1 MSNSTTSTD
10 QDPDPN
16 SAMWLGI
23 IYAVYGAIGI
33 PINVIVL
40 LLTIKVKSVR
50 AIPLNICIFSMALA
64 DMMVLV
70 SFLSST
76 IWAFSYNVAICK
88 VMGVGVYIF
97 VPMSMLLPGCLA
109 VCRYAGI
116 YNERELDSPYLLRA
130 LKKRKGIYIL
140 NIAFWMYGL
149 LYTLP
154 FVATDK
160 FGLDAIGC
168 CGITE
173 INSVFLWV
181 YYLVNVVFFL
191 FLAYVVSF
199 VFYRKIGRWVK
210 ETSSASTLLP
220 HTRDTLKVTRNLQ
233 RMIKW
238 MLFVPVV
245 FYYPALGVQA
255 ALRLSPGI
263 VDLHAARLF
272 MITVPLP
279 HIIDPIITLIFVK
292 CYRTAFFD
300 KMYWLLS
307 KLNA

>member
-1 MSNSTTSTD
+1 
-10 QDPDPN
+10 
-16 SAMWLGI
+16 
-23 IYAVYGAIGI
+23 
-33 PINVIVL
+33 
-40 LLTIKVKSVR
+40 
-50 AIPLNICIFSMALA
+50 
-64 DMMVLV
+64 
-70 SFLSST
+70 
-76 IWAFSYNVAICK
+76 
-88 VMGVGVYIF
+88 
-97 VPMSMLLPGCLA
+97 MLLPGCLA

-116 YNERELDSPYLLRA
+116 SNERELDSPYLLRA

-173 INSVFLWV
+173 ISSVFLWV

-238 MLFVPVV
+238 MLLVPVV

-263 VDLHAARLF
+263 VDLHTARLF

-279 HIIDPIITLIFVK
+279 HIMDPIITLIFVK
-292 CYRTAFFD
+292 CYRSAFFD

-307 KLNA
+307 KLNS